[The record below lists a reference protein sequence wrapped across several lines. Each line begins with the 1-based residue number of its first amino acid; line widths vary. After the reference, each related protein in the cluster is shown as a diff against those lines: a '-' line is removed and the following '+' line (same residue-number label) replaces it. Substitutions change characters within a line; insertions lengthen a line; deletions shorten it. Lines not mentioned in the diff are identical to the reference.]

1 MNFIRIAPGYEPPA
15 ADDSMTI
22 AAAMRG
28 FCGRVTSA
36 AIRFQPLLHEKA
48 SPAGAA
54 VAMHIHRMHIAQR
67 PPRTKMMSRS
77 PRLHDRA
84 RGDAFD
90 LGQFEAFHVM
100 SRKMA

>member
-1 MNFIRIAPGYEPPA
+1 
-15 ADDSMTI
+15 
-22 AAAMRG
+22 
-28 FCGRVTSA
+28 
-36 AIRFQPLLHEKA
+36 
-48 SPAGAA
+48 
-54 VAMHIHRMHIAQR
+54 MHIHRMHIAQR